1 VHISEHTFDDWVRQ
15 YQRLLFGEIPLDE
28 VMEKS
33 GETIDLRSD
42 GTEPRDFLVRLIRIV
57 YRSLQEIREPEG
69 DLGCRKYRG
78 TTQLSMAREA

>member
-1 VHISEHTFDDWVRQ
+1 VHISDHNFDGWVRQ
-15 YQRLLFGEIPLDE
+15 YQKLLFNEIPLDE

-42 GTEPRDFLVRLIRIV
+42 GTDPRDFLVRLIRIV

-69 DLGCRKYRG
+69 DPGCRKYRG